1 MFNKEKMTLLKKQ
14 LKKPERFNPMTLAF
28 YLMRQIYISELVITL
43 MMNMKHYYIEISLKI

>member
-28 YLMRQIYISELVITL
+28 FLMRQIYISELVITPT
-43 MMNMKHYYIEISLKI
+43 MNMKHYYTGISLKI

>member
-14 LKKPERFNPMTLAF
+14 LKKQEKFNPMTLAF

-43 MMNMKHYYIEISLKI
+43 MMNMKSYYIEISLKI